1 MLSRGLDFNTS
12 VRSQSGQERQG
23 SDLQGCEEGMWDQQG
38 HVGPQRHGPVPVAR
52 APSSQAPRCPVLWRR
67 RGQQWSASGAV
78 WEMEG
83 RVVVRGPNYPVDS
96 DFRQPVWTHT
106 QSRDT
111 LGHFPL
117 LFGVSLHRNMRP
129 SYPTPRCLWHPHNWY
144 PVPEESPLKSPI

>member
-83 RVVVRGPNYPVDS
+83 RVVVRGPNYPTGQGLTVTS
-96 DFRQPVWTHT
+96 GNQFGHTHSPET
-106 QSRDT
+106 HWGIFFYY
-111 LGHFPL
+111 LGFL
-117 LFGVSLHRNMRP
+117 CIE
-129 SYPTPRCLWHPHNWY
+129 T
-144 PVPEESPLKSPI
+144 